1 MSVRSKR
8 RAACRDY
15 VDGSWLGISFC
26 RLFWPFTHYKVHN
39 SMSVY
44 RQPDYSVLVRCPKS
58 GSNLLLTLNVPH
70 IRLDDKGQMD
80 HLLNCLMPLQTLVT
94 DFLQWNRKCEE
105 LGLGD
110 KTITICIAI
119 DTWSI
124 SIKNVFDKTFDVL
137 YSSSE
142 ENRGCE
148 ASLVALTKALALW

>member
-1 MSVRSKR
+1 MFSE
-8 RAACRDY
+8 
-15 VDGSWLGISFC
+15 
-26 RLFWPFTHYKVHN
+26 
-39 SMSVY
+39 
-44 RQPDYSVLVRCPKS
+44 
-58 GSNLLLTLNVPH
+58 LTLRNESLRFNYRYLRTGFQTCRA
-70 IRLDDKGQMD
+70 RLVCLPLSDITYPIQGPRLSTVRTHRCVRKNSFTQSMGSTNL
-80 HLLNCLMPLQTLVT
+80 HLLIPKRIEDLEAKLRC
-94 DFLQWNRKCEE
+94 FL

-124 SIKNVFDKTFDVL
+124 SIKNVFDKTFDIF